1 MLGRW
6 AIACPFT
13 VLIPIELIELHNVRS
28 GELAVLFL
36 NRSGLMGREWEG
48 RERGGGG
55 VDLVPAAVLTAIA
68 MLGSARTAL

>member
-1 MLGRW
+1 M
-6 AIACPFT
+6 
-13 VLIPIELIELHNVRS
+13 RS